1 MAHIPSTVKN
11 FNSLPE
17 VDFENG
23 TKSTAALKDG
33 EITYFKSL
41 YTIESTYMFYIQN

>member
-1 MAHIPSTVKN
+1 MTHLSSAIKN

-17 VDFENG
+17 FDFKND

-33 EITYFKSL
+33 EITF
-41 YTIESTYMFYIQN
+41 